1 MFVEIRNFII
11 GYGYFFL
18 APSFSELKFV
28 VIIIKLSFRKINENV
43 TNFFFLKFKRKTMPF
58 MLCFIMFAL

>member
-43 TNFFFLKFKRKTMPF
+43 TIFFFF
-58 MLCFIMFAL
+58 